1 MKTVTTCWLTR
12 SMTTPIAKR
21 LRPRRGTV
29 SGSPPSNLPNRRKTN
44 LNVLK
49 ENIIHSPNKAD
60 DEAHHPSPTAIFAEC
75 DNKHPSP
82 YPSPSNTTV
91 EEATEV
97 QPTPNN
103 VEVQSWSSQLSY
115 PPAPPSA
122 SSIFSDWLLNHP
134 GIQPGIHDPPLTLE
148 VIRQLDYRLRDSA

>member
-1 MKTVTTCWLTR
+1 MKTVTTCRLTR

-21 LRPRRGTV
+21 LRPRRGIV
-29 SGSPPSNLPNRRKTN
+29 SGSPSSKLPNLKKTN
-44 LNVLK
+44 VNVLK
-49 ENIIHSPNKAD
+49 ETIIHRPNKAD

-75 DNKHPSP
+75 DDKH
-82 YPSPSNTTV
+82 PSPSNTTV
-91 EEATEV
+91 QEATEV

-103 VEVQSWSSQLSY
+103 VEVQWWSSRLSY

-122 SSIFSDWLLNHP
+122 SSMFSDWLLNHP
-134 GIQPGIHDPPLTLE
+134 GIHDPPLPLE

>member
-1 MKTVTTCWLTR
+1 MKTVTTRRLTR

-21 LRPRRGTV
+21 LRPRLGIV
-29 SGSPPSNLPNRRKTN
+29 SGSPSSKSPNLKKTN

-49 ENIIHSPNKAD
+49 ETIIHSPNKAN

-75 DNKHPSP
+75 EDKH
-82 YPSPSNTTV
+82 PSPSNTTV
-91 EEATEV
+91 QEATEV

-103 VEVQSWSSQLSY
+103 VEVQWWSSQLSY

-134 GIQPGIHDPPLTLE
+134 GIHDPPPTLE
-148 VIRQLDYRLRDSA
+148 LIRQLDYRLRDSASA

>member
-1 MKTVTTCWLTR
+1 MKTVTTRRLTR

-21 LRPRRGTV
+21 LRPRRGIV
-29 SGSPPSNLPNRRKTN
+29 SGSPSSKSPNLKKTN
-44 LNVLK
+44 LNVPK
-49 ENIIHSPNKAD
+49 ETIIHRPNKAD

-75 DNKHPSP
+75 EDKHPSP
-82 YPSPSNTTV
+82 SNITV
-91 EEATEV
+91 QEATEV

-103 VEVQSWSSQLSY
+103 VEVQWWSSQLSY

-134 GIQPGIHDPPLTLE
+134 GIHDPPLPLE
-148 VIRQLDYRLRDSA
+148 VIRQLNYRLRDSV

>member
-1 MKTVTTCWLTR
+1 MKTVTTRRLTR

-21 LRPRRGTV
+21 LRPRRGIV
-29 SGSPPSNLPNRRKTN
+29 SGSPSSKSPNLKKTN

-49 ENIIHSPNKAD
+49 ETIIHSPNKAD
-60 DEAHHPSPTAIFAEC
+60 DEAHHPSPTAIFAEWE
-75 DNKHPSP
+75 DKH
-82 YPSPSNTTV
+82 PSPSNTTV
-91 EEATEV
+91 QEATEV

-103 VEVQSWSSQLSY
+103 VEVQWWSSQLFY

-122 SSIFSDWLLNHP
+122 SSIFSDWLLNH
-134 GIQPGIHDPPLTLE
+134 PGIHDPPLTLE

>member
-1 MKTVTTCWLTR
+1 MKTVTTRRLTR

-21 LRPRRGTV
+21 LRPRGGIV
-29 SGSPPSNLPNRRKTN
+29 SGSPSSKLPNLKKTN

-49 ENIIHSPNKAD
+49 ETIIHSPNKAD

-75 DNKHPSP
+75 DDKHPSP

-91 EEATEV
+91 QEATEV

-103 VEVQSWSSQLSY
+103 VEVQWWSSQLSY

-134 GIQPGIHDPPLTLE
+134 GIHDPPLTLE
-148 VIRQLDYRLRDSA
+148 VIRQLDYRLRDSASA